1 MNSNRSILLS
11 FVLILLTTGLEAQN
25 QFGIR
30 QGAAVTTLSMKGDLL
45 DNTNVT
51 YSYVASAFF
60 DLQLNKSFAIQP
72 EINYIRKGRYNETTQ
87 LNISNPTDF
96 MLHYVQ
102 VPVLLQFRDAK
113 TLAQSGSCFYINAGP
128 YAAFV
133 VGDQTRPSNSALVPE
148 SNKTDWGATF
158 GIGYQTPIF
167 TKNIRFD
174 LRYDMGLSSI
184 ANQPSDYHT
193 KALSFT
199 VGIAL

>member
-1 MNSNRSILLS
+1 MTSFRSILLA
-11 FVLILLTTGLEAQN
+11 FVLISLTTGLYAQN
-25 QFGIR
+25 QFGLR

-45 DNTNVT
+45 DNSNVT
-51 YSYVASAFF
+51 FSYVASAFY

-72 EINYIRKGRYNETTQ
+72 EINYIRKGRYNETSQ

-96 MLHYVQ
+96 LLHYVQ

-113 TLAQSGSCFYINAGP
+113 TMEQSGSCFYINAGP

-133 VGDQTRPSNSALVPE
+133 AGNQTRPSNSALVQE
-148 SNKTDWGATF
+148 SSKADWGATF

-167 TKNIRFD
+167 KKDIRFD

-184 ANQPSDYHT
+184 ANQPDDYHT

-199 VGIAL
+199 LGIAL

>member
-1 MNSNRSILLS
+1 MKSLRSVLLA
-11 FVLILLTTGLEAQN
+11 FALILLTTGLYAQN

-60 DLQLNKSFAIQP
+60 DLELNKSFAVQP
-72 EINYIRKGRYNETTQ
+72 EINYIRKGRYNETSQ

-113 TLAQSGSCFYINAGP
+113 TLEQSGSCFYINAGP

-133 VGDQTRPSNSALVPE
+133 AGNQTRPSNSLVAPK

-167 TKNIRFD
+167 TKDIRFD

-184 ANQPSDYHT
+184 ANQPEDYHT
-193 KALSFT
+193 KALSLT